1 MEREILIAVARA
13 DLILCEIG
21 RIMPFILGPVM
32 AITLAALANTLRR
45 R

>member
-1 MEREILIAVARA
+1 MEREILIAVAKA
-13 DLILCEIG
+13 DVFLCALG
-21 RIMPFILGPVM
+21 RIMPFILGTVM